1 MKIHS
6 ILKRL
11 HHLGT
16 DMYGMLPW
24 QFSNFTCE
32 IIDDEISHQSEGV
45 NNHLSLIILE
55 HESNVFTR

>member
-45 NNHLSLIILE
+45 NNHLSLIIL
-55 HESNVFTR
+55 